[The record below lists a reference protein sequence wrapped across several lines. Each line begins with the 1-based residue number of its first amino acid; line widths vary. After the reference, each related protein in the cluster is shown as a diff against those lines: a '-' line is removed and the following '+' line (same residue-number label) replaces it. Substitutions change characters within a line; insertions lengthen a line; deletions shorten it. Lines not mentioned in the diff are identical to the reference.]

1 MLDALKSYAEWLW
14 KRSESV
20 RTTLIANILIGW
32 TSVLLNLAFIGV
44 SKFLVD
50 IATGKAEG
58 EIAAYAT
65 VLLALLLARIAAT
78 AVNIR
83 LENVTSSKLNF
94 AIRHKHF
101 TDLLQSQWMGRE
113 RIHSG
118 DLLNRLFTDSNQVTN
133 VICQDLPAVFTT
145 VFQLIAAF
153 LFLCK
158 MDWELAVVIL
168 LITPVLFAFSRFFF
182 KKVKSLTKDIKDSES
197 KIQSHI
203 QESIQHRTTIQS
215 LEQGENMGFMLKDL
229 QEGEFQQILK
239 RTHLNVF
246 SRMMV
251 MLTFNLG
258 YAAALIWGVV
268 GISKGVMTF
277 GMLTAFLQLVGQIQ
291 GPSARLLRQ
300 IPGIVYATAS
310 IDRLKELDETPKEK
324 SGRPE
329 KLEGRLGIRF
339 DKVSFKYPD
348 SEENVLSDFNFNF
361 KPGSKIAVI
370 GETGIGKSTMIK
382 LILSLLRPQKGSI
395 SIYSE
400 SGRRVESSPLSR
412 INLVYVPQGNSLF
425 SGTIRQNLLMGKAD
439 ASEDEMVEALRM
451 AVADFVLDLPEG
463 LDSVCGERGGGLSEG
478 QAQRIAIARGL
489 LRPGMIMLMDEF
501 SSSLD
506 NQTEEKLVRNLCAN
520 EDGKTMIFI
529 THREKVIE
537 YCDGI
542 LKIEK

>member
-203 QESIQHRTTIQS
+203 QESIQHRTTIQA